1 MLAESQWALIFGA
14 AKKRGARW
22 STLADVNAFKAE
34 VEAALAL
41 APPAPAPVVVVPVPA
56 EPVVSHLSLTARVA
70 LEIIGH
76 EAIVLEA
83 YKDSEGVWTWGI
95 GVTNAS
101 GHLVFPRYKDNPQT
115 VEHVIEV
122 YLWLLRARYIPDVI
136 KAFGSF
142 VLTEAQ
148 FAAAL
153 SFHYNTGAILKADWV
168 KQVKAGDMEGARLAI
183 MNYRRPATI
192 IGRREKER
200 DLFFDGKWSQT
211 GHAIVYPVRK
221 PSYTPDWG
229 HAHTVD
235 VSAAVAAAIKA

>member
-22 STLADVNAFKAE
+22 SSLADVSAFKAE
-34 VEAALAL
+34 VEAALLVQATPT
-41 APPAPAPVVVVPVPA
+41 PPPPVVVPA
-56 EPVVSHLSLTARVA
+56 TPAVSHIALTARVA

-83 YKDSEGVWTWGI
+83 YKDSKGVWTWSIGI
-95 GVTNAS
+95 TNAS
-101 GHLVFPRYKDNPQT
+101 GHAVYPRYKDNPQT
-115 VEHVIEV
+115 LEHCIEV
-122 YLWLLRARYIPDVI
+122 YLWLLRAKYIPDVI
-136 KAFGSF
+136 KAFGSV

-168 KQVKAGDMEGARLAI
+168 KQVKAGDLAAARESI
-183 MNYRRPATI
+183 MNYRKPPEI
-192 IGRREKER
+192 IHRREKER

-211 GHAIVYPVRK
+211 GHAVVYPVRK
-221 PSYTPDWG
+221 PSYTPDWRN
-229 HAHTVD
+229 ARSVD
-235 VSAAVAAAIKA
+235 VSAAVVAGIHA